1 MTLSATALRANL
13 YKVLDEVLATGVPVE
28 IKRKGRNLKIVP
40 EETKPV
46 AGKLKVR
53 PEFIRGNPDDLVH
66 MDWSDTWNP

>member
-28 IKRKGRNLKIVP
+28 IERRGRSLKIVL
-40 EETKPV
+40 EETVPV
-46 AGKLKVR
+46 SGKLKVR